1 MERPDWFDAERYPFD
16 SHWQEVNGSTV
27 HYLDEGEGPVLL
39 MLHGNPTWS
48 FLYRRMVPYLSDRFR
63 CIAIDYPGFGLSTA
77 SEGYGF
83 TPREHSDVLAG
94 LVEALELD
102 RFSLVMQD
110 WGGPI
115 GLQLALDRP
124 DSVDALIIGNSW
136 AWPRTD
142 AAAQRFSSAL
152 GEGRTG
158 EFLVDRAN
166 VFVNVFL
173 RRAMRRRPMTGPEM
187 DMWRG
192 PFLEKETRI
201 AVRVLPREVIDS
213 ADWLTEIEGRLSE
226 VADKPSLLFWADQ
239 DPVFRGAEKRKWET
253 ILTNRRTHVLRH
265 SGHFWQDDAGAEAAL
280 MLRYWW
286 DQTFMGPS

>member
-1 MERPDWFDAERYPFD
+1 MKRPDWFDEDLYPFE

-63 CIAIDYPGFGLSTA
+63 CIAIDYPGFGLSIA
-77 SEGYGF
+77 ANDYGF
-83 TPREHSDVLAG
+83 TVAEHTEVVSG
-94 LVEALELD
+94 FVEALGLD
-102 RFSLVMQD
+102 DFSLVMHD

-115 GLQLALDRP
+115 GFRLALDRP
-124 DSVDALIIGNSW
+124 DSVKALILGNTW

-142 AAAQRFSSAL
+142 NATQRFSSAL
-152 GEGRTG
+152 GEGRSG

-173 RRAMRRRPMTGPEM
+173 KRGMRRRSVTGGEM
-187 DMWRG
+187 RMWRG
-192 PFLEKETRI
+192 PFLEKETRL
-201 AVRVLPREVIDS
+201 AVRVMPRDLSDS
-213 ADWLTEIEGRLSE
+213 IDWLTEIEGRLDE
-226 VADKPSLLFWADQ
+226 IADKPSLLFWADQ
-239 DPVFRGAEKRKWET
+239 DPMFRGAEKRKWES
-253 ILTNRRTHVLRH
+253 ILTNRRTYILRH
-265 SGHFWQDDAGAEAAL
+265 AGHFWQDDAGPEASL

-286 DQTFMGPS
+286 DQAFA